1 MKTRLLES
9 PLLQGRETAII
20 LTTSSQDP
28 ELRKKALAL
37 GAAGLLRK
45 PFDAEELASTIQK
58 VFGRPDK
65 TGSATSPASRD
76 QSTGSES
83 QKKKRILIVEDDQK
97 IALSLALRMKAAG
110 WEATVAN
117 DALSAVR
124 SAVGGRPDLVLLD
137 VSLPAGNGFSVA
149 EGIQTNIPTPT
160 PIIFLTASKLPE
172 LRRRAFQLGAVG
184 FFEKPYDPETL
195 LAAVKRALA

>member
-1 MKTRLLES
+1 
-9 PLLQGRETAII
+9 
-20 LTTSSQDP
+20 
-28 ELRKKALAL
+28 
-37 GAAGLLRK
+37 
-45 PFDAEELASTIQK
+45 
-58 VFGRPDK
+58 
-65 TGSATSPASRD
+65 
-76 QSTGSES
+76 
-83 QKKKRILIVEDDQK
+83 LIVEDDQK

-117 DALSAVR
+117 DAFSGVR
-124 SAVGGRPDLVLLD
+124 SAVNCRPDLVLLD
-137 VSLPAGNGFSVA
+137 VSLPAGNGFAVA

>member
-1 MKTRLLES
+1 L
-9 PLLQGRETAII
+9 REIPII
-20 LTTSSQDP
+20 LITANQDP

-65 TGSATSPASRD
+65 TGSATSPACGD
-76 QSTGSES
+76 QLTGTKS
-83 QKKKRILIVEDDQK
+83 QTPKRVLIVEDDQK
-97 IALSLALRMKAAG
+97 IALGLALRMKAAG
-110 WEATVAN
+110 LEATVAN

-124 SAVGGRPDLVLLD
+124 SAVNGRPDLVLLD